1 MLRSLLA
8 ALLVLALVPAA
19 ALANTSVWASRTVLD
34 RGTFR
39 ATVVAALDD
48 PDLKGQLTVRL
59 TRELYGA
66 LIDADDEA
74 RLLLGQALGLGE
86 DPSDR
91 QVIGE
96 LQPLVAAA
104 LDDPRATTVRDMLVD
119 DVHATLRG
127 ADAPSGQ
134 VRLVDEHFVVNVQPM
149 IDAIIRSVDMPGS
162 AVLVATLPGVPI
174 EVALADAPGL
184 GAARDGLATL
194 ERAALVLP
202 LVALLA
208 ALLVVLVAHRR
219 ARAVG
224 IVGAA
229 AVIAGL
235 VGIGVVLL
243 GGVAIAR
250 SGADLNPALVD
261 GTIGVYS
268 GVLLVQSAMLVGA
281 GLVLTFIGSIA
292 AGRGGR
298 RPVPPEEEW

>member
-1 MLRSLLA
+1 
-8 ALLVLALVPAA
+8 
-19 ALANTSVWASRTVLD
+19 
-34 RGTFR
+34 
-39 ATVVAALDD
+39 VAALDD
-48 PDLKGQLTVRL
+48 PDLKGQVAVRL

-74 RLLLGQALGLGE
+74 RLLLGQALGLGA

-91 QVIGE
+91 QVIGA

-104 LDDPRATTVRDMLVD
+104 LDDPRTTAARDTLVD

-127 ADAPSGQ
+127 ADAPGGQ
-134 VRLVDEHFVVNVQPM
+134 VRFVDEHFVVNVQPM
-149 IDAIIRSVDMPGS
+149 IDAIVRSVDMPGN
-162 AVLVATLPGVPI
+162 AALVAALPGVPI

-184 GAARDGLATL
+184 GAARDGLATI

-243 GGVAIAR
+243 GSVAIAR
-250 SGADLNPALVD
+250 SGADLNPALVE

-268 GVLLVQSAMLVGA
+268 GVLLVQSAILVVA
-281 GLVLTFIGSIA
+281 GLVLAFIGSIA
-292 AGRGGR
+292 AGRGAR
-298 RPVPPEEEW
+298 RPVPSPEDEW